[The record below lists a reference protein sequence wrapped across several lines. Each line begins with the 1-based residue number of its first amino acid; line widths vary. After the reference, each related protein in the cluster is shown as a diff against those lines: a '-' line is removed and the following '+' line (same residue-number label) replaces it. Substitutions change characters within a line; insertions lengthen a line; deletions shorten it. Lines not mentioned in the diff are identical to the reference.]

1 MDIEINSIDFDA
13 DSTTKLE
20 SRKETKRWSKF
31 SNQFIPVVE
40 KLSKNKYKLISG
52 AEKIHIATEKGEP
65 TVNCNVITELNEEE
79 KGALDLRL
87 SYQGSETCSITLGE
101 KFLEFRN
108 NFSITQQ
115 ELAKKTGI
123 TPGTIHHY
131 ESLIKTLAPKLKANV
146 KNKELTFKEAR
157 SIADIDDY
165 DRQLQL
171 AKPFLKG
178 ELSSVHVE
186 KIVSLAKKHPTTEVK
201 LIIESVTKGKQI
213 VEEKKP
219 EPEKKLTESPIDFG
233 SIDSRILKISAE
245 IDLIQSEE
253 IPEFKR
259 LKLIS
264 SLRILQSRTQLALSS
279 LNIKA
284 DNFNLLDS
292 RLLKK

>member
-1 MDIEINSIDFDA
+1 MDIEIKNIDFDA
-13 DSTTKLE
+13 DSTIKLE

-31 SNQFIPVVE
+31 SNQFVPVVE
-40 KLSKNKYKLISG
+40 KLSKNNYKLISG
-52 AEKIHIATEKGEP
+52 AEKIHIANEKGESV
-65 TVNCNVITELNEEE
+65 VNCNIVTELNEEE
-79 KGALDLRL
+79 KGALNLRL

-131 ESLIKTLAPKLKANV
+131 ESLIKTLAPQLKINV

-157 SIADIDDY
+157 SIADIDNH

-201 LIIESVTKGKQI
+201 IIIESVTKGKQI
-213 VEEKKP
+213 VEEKKH
-219 EPEKKLTESPIDFG
+219 EPEKKVIENPVDFS
-233 SIDSRILKISAE
+233 SIDARILKLSAE
-245 IDLIQSEE
+245 IDLIQTEE

-284 DNFNLLDS
+284 DKFNLLDS
-292 RLLKK
+292 KLIKK

>member
-1 MDIEINSIDFDA
+1 MDIEIKNIDFNA
-13 DSTTKLE
+13 DSTIKLE

-40 KLSKNKYKLISG
+40 KLSKNKYKLVSG

-65 TVNCNVITELNEEE
+65 SVNCNIITDLNEEE

-87 SYQGSETCSITLGE
+87 SYQGSETCPITLGE
-101 KFLEFRN
+101 KFLDFRKE
-108 NFSITQQ
+108 FSITQQ

-131 ESLIKTLAPKLKANV
+131 ESLIKTLAPKLKINV

-201 LIIESVTKGKQI
+201 VIIESVTKGRQI
-213 VEEKKP
+213 VEVKKT
-219 EPEKKLTESPIDFG
+219 EPEKKIIENPIDFG
-233 SIDSRILKISAE
+233 SIDARILKISAE

-279 LNIKA
+279 LNIRA

-292 RLLKK
+292 TLLKK

>member
-1 MDIEINSIDFDA
+1 MDIEIKNIDFNA
-13 DSTTKLE
+13 DSTIKLE

-40 KLSKNKYKLISG
+40 KLSKNKYKLVSG
-52 AEKIHIATEKGEP
+52 AEKIHIATEKGESS
-65 TVNCNVITELNEEE
+65 VNCNIITDLNEEE

-87 SYQGSETCSITLGE
+87 SYQGSETCPITLGE
-101 KFLEFRN
+101 KFLDFRKE
-108 NFSITQQ
+108 FSITQQ

-131 ESLIKTLAPKLKANV
+131 ESLIKTLAPKLKINV

-201 LIIESVTKGKQI
+201 VIIESVTKGRQI
-213 VEEKKP
+213 VEVKKT
-219 EPEKKLTESPIDFG
+219 EPEKKIIENPIDFG
-233 SIDSRILKISAE
+233 SIDARILKISAE

-279 LNIKA
+279 LNIRA
-284 DNFNLLDS
+284 DKFNLLDS
-292 RLLKK
+292 KLLKK

>member
-1 MDIEINSIDFDA
+1 MDIEIKNIDFNA
-13 DSTTKLE
+13 DSTIKLE
-20 SRKETKRWSKF
+20 SRKETRRWSKF

-40 KLSKNKYKLISG
+40 KLSKNKYKLVSG
-52 AEKIHIATEKGEP
+52 AEKIHIATEKGESS
-65 TVNCNVITELNEEE
+65 VNCNIITDLNEEE

-87 SYQGSETCSITLGE
+87 SYQGSETCPITLGE
-101 KFLEFRN
+101 KFLDFRKE
-108 NFSITQQ
+108 FSITQQ

-131 ESLIKTLAPKLKANV
+131 ESLIKTLAPKLKINV

-201 LIIESVTKGKQI
+201 VIIESVTKGRQI
-213 VEEKKP
+213 VEVKKT
-219 EPEKKLTESPIDFG
+219 EPEKKIIENPIDFG
-233 SIDSRILKISAE
+233 SIDARILKISAE

-279 LNIKA
+279 LNTRA
-284 DNFNLLDS
+284 DKFNLLDS
-292 RLLKK
+292 KLLKK

>member
-1 MDIEINSIDFDA
+1 MSLHGIE
-13 DSTTKLE
+13 TT
-20 SRKETKRWSKF
+20 
-31 SNQFIPVVE
+31 V
-40 KLSKNKYKLISG
+40 
-52 AEKIHIATEKGEP
+52 
-65 TVNCNVITELNEEE
+65 
-79 KGALDLRL
+79 LDLDWDKI
-87 SYQGSETCSITLGE
+87 SDIT
-101 KFLEFRN
+101 KNHKPKEFFVEEAFFFPTDRN
-108 NFSITQQ
+108 RTEDKSTA
-115 ELAKKTGI
+115 LYAKKTGI

-131 ESLIKTLAPKLKANV
+131 ESLIKTLAPTLKANV
-146 KNKELTFKEAR
+146 KSKELTFKEAR

-165 DRQLQL
+165 DRQIQL

-186 KIVSLAKKHPTTEVK
+186 KIVSLAKKHPSTEVR

-219 EPEKKLTESPIDFG
+219 EPEKKVIDNPIDFS
-233 SIDSRILKISAE
+233 SIDARILKLSAE

-279 LNIKA
+279 LNTKA
-284 DNFNLLDS
+284 ESFNLLDS
-292 RLLKK
+292 KLLKK